1 MKHNL
6 HGTQIHL
13 ATGGRDFDP
22 AGDVLV
28 MLHGSGQNHL
38 SWILQSRYFA
48 HQGYSVLVPDFP
60 GHGLSEGAP
69 LETIEDMAAWVID
82 LLDSLG
88 VKTACLVGHS
98 QGCLVTIEAGA
109 RYPDRISHLVLIA
122 GAMAIPVNEVLLD
135 MSEQALEKAIAML
148 TSFGHGSE
156 AHKYD
161 HSLPGHS
168 FIGFGERLMAVN
180 NRDALKADFT
190 ACNSYSNGSAAAAKI
205 GQPTLCLLAQKDR
218 NTPIK
223 FGKMMAEAIDDCT
236 VAIMNNAGHMLPV
249 ERPLEVNAAMR
260 DFLANR

>member
-1 MKHNL
+1 MKHKL
-6 HGTQIHL
+6 HGTQIHI

-22 AGDVLV
+22 TGDVLV

-38 SWILQSRYFA
+38 SWILQSRHFA
-48 HQGYSVLVPDFP
+48 HHGHNVLVPDFP
-60 GHGLSEGAP
+60 GHGLSDGVP
-69 LETIEDMAAWVID
+69 LETIEDMASWLIE

-98 QGCLVTIEAGA
+98 QGCLVSIEAAA
-109 RYPDRISHLVLIA
+109 RYPDRITHLVLIA

-135 MSEQALEKAIAML
+135 MSEQALEKAITML
-148 TSFGHGSE
+148 TSFGHGPD

-190 ACNSYSNGSAAAAKI
+190 ACNTYSNGADAAASI
-205 GQPTLCLLAQKDR
+205 RQPTLCLLAQKDR
-218 NTPIK
+218 NTPLK
-223 FGKMMAEAIDDCT
+223 FGKKMAEAINDCT
-236 VAIMNNAGHMLPV
+236 LEIIKNAGHMLPV

-260 DFLANR
+260 AFFAKR

>member
-6 HGTQIHL
+6 HGTQIHI

-22 AGDVLV
+22 SGDVLV

-48 HQGYSVLVPDFP
+48 HHGHNVLVPDFP

-69 LETIEDMAAWVID
+69 LQTIEDMAAWLID

-88 VKTACLVGHS
+88 VKNACLIGHS
-98 QGCLVTIEAGA
+98 QGCLVTIEAAA
-109 RYPDRISHLVLIA
+109 RFPERITHLVLIA
-122 GAMAIPVNEVLLD
+122 GALAIPINEVLLD
-135 MSEQALEKAIAML
+135 MSEKALEKAIAML
-148 TSFGHGSE
+148 TSFGHGPE

-190 ACNSYSNGSAAAAKI
+190 ACNSYSNGSAAAASLR
-205 GQPTLCLLAQKDR
+205 QPTLCLLAQKDQ
-218 NTPIK
+218 NTPLK
-223 FGKMMAEAIDDCT
+223 FGKQMAEAINDCRLE
-236 VAIMNNAGHMLPV
+236 VIDNAGHMLPV
-249 ERPLEVNAAMR
+249 ERPLEINAAMR
-260 DFLANR
+260 TFFASR